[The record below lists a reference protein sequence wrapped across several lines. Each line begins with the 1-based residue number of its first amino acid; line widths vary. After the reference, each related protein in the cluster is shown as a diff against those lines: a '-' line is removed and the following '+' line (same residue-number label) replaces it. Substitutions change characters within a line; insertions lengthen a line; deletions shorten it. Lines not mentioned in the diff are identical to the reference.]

1 MDSSITRPGF
11 ATHVGIGIC
20 AVVIHAAHR
29 NDTQRLCVREIALQ
43 SALQFKV
50 IAIYQVLE
58 LRISDGPLQLVV
70 AGIGAGL
77 ILFLGSLE
85 IVNTVV
91 RRYIHSRTLLNNR
104 ITGSIILDIEVS
116 GELLNYRVGSHD
128 KQIAGAFGI
137 AETDDI
143 GTERSS
149 IVLRLIIERIRYAG
163 ITVSGYAI
171 LVERI
176 QERRKQLRSH
186 ERIARIKRTE
196 IPGVAVFLFTGFR
209 PVDTHIHLDRYIPF
223 SEQRC
228 GRIPIELEE
237 SDLRTVVVL
246 ALDDNELWRPRAV
259 VANVVRSAIRHRGD
273 GGTTQTMLEA
283 EIGSTFIGIFLIL
296 VVAVGLHIGDE
307 RLVAILDIEDT
318 CSAIEVVVVG
328 ASIRPDWHFEMDMVG
343 TGRINHI
350 MFLPF
355 EIIISVHLLSDHTG
369 QPDQYNGQQSAAG
382 EIKILHI
389 S

>member
-50 IAIYQVLE
+50 IAIHQVLE

-91 RRYIHSRTLLNNR
+91 RRYVHSRTLLNYR
-104 ITGSIILDIEVS
+104 ISSSIILDIEVS
-116 GELLNYRVGSHD
+116 GELLDYRVGSHD

-149 IVLRLIIERIRYAG
+149 IVLRLII
-163 ITVSGYAI
+163 
-171 LVERI
+171 
-176 QERRKQLRSH
+176 
-186 ERIARIKRTE
+186 
-196 IPGVAVFLFTGFR
+196 
-209 PVDTHIHLDRYIPF
+209 
-223 SEQRC
+223 
-228 GRIPIELEE
+228 
-237 SDLRTVVVL
+237 
-246 ALDDNELWRPRAV
+246 
-259 VANVVRSAIRHRGD
+259 
-273 GGTTQTMLEA
+273 
-283 EIGSTFIGIFLIL
+283 
-296 VVAVGLHIGDE
+296 
-307 RLVAILDIEDT
+307 
-318 CSAIEVVVVG
+318 
-328 ASIRPDWHFEMDMVG
+328 
-343 TGRINHI
+343 
-350 MFLPF
+350 
-355 EIIISVHLLSDHTG
+355 
-369 QPDQYNGQQSAAG
+369 
-382 EIKILHI
+382 
-389 S
+389 